1 VSFDALDLKAK
12 ALGGCERRRCHHRN
26 LTRLKHLA
34 RCHVPWHVAK
44 KRGMDMI
51 EINRLVAAILTTAVK
66 EKDKRNVKE
75 VLRTYDEILKELIP
89 DTTVDV
95 AEVSTD
101 ELREAI
107 REFVEKG

>member
-1 VSFDALDLKAK
+1 M
-12 ALGGCERRRCHHRN
+12 
-26 LTRLKHLA
+26 T
-34 RCHVPWHVAK
+34 
-44 KRGMDMI
+44 
-51 EINRLVAAILTTAVK
+51 EINKLVAAILATAVK

-75 VLRTYDEILKELIP
+75 VLRTYDEILKELTP

-95 AEVSTD
+95 AEVSSD